1 MDLNRRIVESYLKL
15 YNDKNI
21 SSMMTLFAE
30 DVVFE
35 SISNS
40 GESTKT
46 NSKKE
51 LEELAQ
57 SSLQFF
63 VERNQTPQNW
73 VVDSE
78 GAAVEIIYEAVLAKD
93 LSKELKAGMKIKIRG
108 ASFFTIENGL
118 ITKLVDYM

>member
-1 MDLNRRIVESYLKL
+1 MELNRKIVESYIEL
-15 YNDKNI
+15 YNEKNI
-21 SSMMTLFAE
+21 STMMTLFAE

-51 LEELAQ
+51 LEQLAK

-63 VERNQTPQNW
+63 IERKQTPLSW
-73 VVDSE
+73 VIDKNMV
-78 GAAVEIIYEAVLAKD
+78 AVEIDYEAVLAKD

-108 ASFFTIENGL
+108 ASFFTIENGY
-118 ITKLVDYM
+118 IAKLVDYM